1 MAKEKNKTELP
12 KVMEG
17 ELQARLIKLRED
29 AGYDLSQMAAVL
41 CLSEVVIVNLE
52 NEAFD
57 LLPEP
62 PYVRGYLRNYAK
74 LGDDDPIEL
83 ITRYEALRG
92 ADANELDFQIKTS
105 NTITTS
111 SQKQLSPIWAQV
123 IILGVLLGGIGFLST
138 IPEVKTW
145 VSEKWNSFSSQLEP
159 SSAENN
165 PSLLGQL
172 PVPVPLPEDEA
183 ASSQNINNSTDLNT
197 SSPAPSTTG
206 DQANSTQSTTS
217 ESTTPENTS
226 SESTPSENTPSKNN
240 GATDSSTSVPTT
252 DNTNATNDATDTSQN
267 EAVTQETTPT
277 NTSEEAIPID
287 PNGLINIK
295 LVFNNEVWL
304 RVKDKSN
311 KTVFEGLNK
320 AGTEKSIALMKP
332 LTFRVGNAQG
342 LSLFID
348 NKAVDISSYI
358 NGSIAN
364 FTLE

>member
-29 AGYDLSQMAAVL
+29 AGLDVSQMANAL
-41 CLSEVVIVNLE
+41 CLSEDVINNLE

-57 LLPEP
+57 LLAEP

-74 LGDDDPIEL
+74 LGDEDASEL
-83 ITRYEALRG
+83 ISRYEALRG
-92 ADANELDFQIKTS
+92 ADADELNFQIKS
-105 NTITTS
+105 KSTITATP
-111 SQKQLSPIWAQV
+111 KKRLSPVWGQV
-123 IILGVLLGGIGFLST
+123 IVLGILLGGIALLFS
-138 IPEVKTW
+138 IPTVNNW
-145 VSEKWNSFSSQLEP
+145 VTEKWQSFSSQLTP

-165 PSLLGQL
+165 PSLLGDL
-172 PVPVPLPEDEA
+172 PVPSPLPEDELIPA
-183 ASSQNINNSTDLNT
+183 QLINTETNTNPTSEATTANNQTD
-197 SSPAPSTTG
+197 
-206 DQANSTQSTTS
+206 STQSTSTDPDNSSNTS
-217 ESTTPENTS
+217 NSSATSQAAIETPTETSTATENTS
-226 SESTPSENTPSKNN
+226 NTS
-240 GATDSSTSVPTT
+240 T
-252 DNTNATNDATDTSQN
+252 DNNQTDTN
-267 EAVTQETTPT
+267 TQEVAST
-277 NTSEEAIPID
+277 EQVIPASADGTIS
-287 PNGLINIK
+287 IK
-295 LVFNNEVWL
+295 LVFNKEVWL
-304 RVKDKSN
+304 RIKDKDN

-320 AGTEKSIALMKP
+320 ATTEKNIDLEKP